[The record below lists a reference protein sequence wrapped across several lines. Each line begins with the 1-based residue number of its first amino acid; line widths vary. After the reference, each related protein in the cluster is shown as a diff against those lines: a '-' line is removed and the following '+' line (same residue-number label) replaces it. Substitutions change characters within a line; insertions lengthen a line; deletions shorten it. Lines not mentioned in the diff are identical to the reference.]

1 VRRYARPT
9 SVDEPL
15 DRAARPAN
23 LDEFKPYLH
32 QRFAAGHTRPSRLF
46 EEISA
51 RGYTGSFPNVR
62 DYVRRLR
69 LWAAASPGQ
78 AFPPTVR
85 EVTQWITRH
94 GHQLDQWLTAAAATG
109 LTGAG

>member
-1 VRRYARPT
+1 MSSSPTCTSGSPPATPARP
-9 SVDEPL
+9 
-15 DRAARPAN
+15 
-23 LDEFKPYLH
+23 
-32 QRFAAGHTRPSRLF
+32 GCSRR
-46 EEISA
+46 SA
-51 RGYTGSFPNVR
+51 PRGYTGSFPNVR